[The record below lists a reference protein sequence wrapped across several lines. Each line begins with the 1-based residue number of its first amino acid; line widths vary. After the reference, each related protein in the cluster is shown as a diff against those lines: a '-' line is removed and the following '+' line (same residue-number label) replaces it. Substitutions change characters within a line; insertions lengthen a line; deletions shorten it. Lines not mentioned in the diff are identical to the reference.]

1 MHGET
6 SQQISRE
13 EKRGK
18 KNLQIVKL
26 NPAKIGENGRS
37 GSCFTKEKC
46 IREGKTALMFLTL
59 QALQDASFIR
69 SLVY

>member
-1 MHGET
+1 MHGEK
-6 SQQISRE
+6 SQQIGRE

-26 NPAKIGENGRS
+26 NPAKRENGRS

-46 IREGKTALMFLTL
+46 IREGKTAWLMFLTL

-69 SLVY
+69 SLVD